1 MYFYHAHAVALG
13 GVVERPSPQTIDAQ
27 ASCALSVSGGTSCA
41 SASKFDN
48 GLISFDSAQSSVT
61 GSAERVNGNDVYYTG
76 SSVIINNISVA
87 GIFKADQI
95 VARITCEHMVAI
107 GQSSS
112 ASSGSGSAPDEP
124 TIRTTGSHFD
134 NLRIA
139 GYPVDVDMAH
149 EVFDRFPTFQGCC
162 NAWNGQGGST
172 GKTAEKT
179 ALHDCLLG
187 KTIPEP
193 RPGDPA
199 YPEHLQ
205 TIYDGFKKQSEA
217 TNLRPTVLCSFVKK
231 VNGINSGEI
240 SNWGPIIKIPQFGTI
255 YLGEVI
261 LRHGQRHLNMFRLQL
276 GSPQAGGF
284 VGGSTGGNG
293 TSFP

>member
-27 ASCALSVSGGTSCA
+27 ASCALSISGGTS
-41 SASKFDN
+41 SANVSKFDN

-61 GSAERVNGNDVYYTG
+61 GSAERVNGNDIYYTG
-76 SSVIINNISVA
+76 SSVIINNLSVA

-95 VARITCEHMVAI
+95 VARITCEHTVPN

-112 ASSGSGSAPDEP
+112 ASPGSGSAPDEP

-162 NAWNGQGGST
+162 NAWSGQGGSAGSANQRT
-172 GKTAEKT
+172 T
-179 ALHDCLLG
+179 LHDCLLG
-187 KTIPEP
+187 RTLPEP
-193 RPGDPA
+193 RPADD
-199 YPEHLQ
+199 PEHLQ
-205 TIYDGFKKQSEA
+205 TVYNGFKMQSIA
-217 TNLRPTVLCSFVKK
+217 ANLRPTVLCSFVKQVK
-231 VNGINSGEI
+231 GLNSGEI
-240 SNWGPIIKIPQFGTI
+240 NNWGPIIKIPQFGTI

-276 GSPQAGGF
+276 GSPQSGGF

-293 TSFP
+293 TTYP

>member
-13 GVVERPSPQTIDAQ
+13 GVVERPSQQTIDAQ
-27 ASCALSVSGGTSCA
+27 AASALSISGGTS
-41 SASKFDN
+41 SNSISKFDN

-61 GSAERVNGNDVYYTG
+61 GSAERKNGNDVYCTG
-76 SSVIINNISVA
+76 SSVIINNLSVA
-87 GIFKADQI
+87 GVFKADQI
-95 VARITCEHMVAI
+95 VARMTCEHSMSST
-107 GQSSS
+107 QSENSS
-112 ASSGSGSAPDEP
+112 ASETEP
-124 TIRTTGSHFD
+124 TILTTGSHFD

-149 EVFDRFPTFQGCC
+149 DMFNQLPTFQHCC
-162 NAWNGQGGST
+162 DAWNGKGSSGAT
-172 GKTAEKT
+172 NQKA

-187 KTIPEP
+187 KTLPEP
-193 RPGDPA
+193 RPADD
-199 YPEHLQ
+199 PEHLQ
-205 TIYDGFKKQSEA
+205 DVYKGFKRQSMA
-217 TNLRPTVLCSFVKK
+217 SNLRPTVLCSFVKQ
-231 VNGINSGEI
+231 VTGIKSGEI

-261 LRHGQRHLNMFRLQL
+261 LRQGQRHLNMFRLQL

-293 TSFP
+293 TGYP